1 MDNRLLEEYDALPFP
16 DRKDINL
23 YGMLRHLPVRDFSG
37 VCRCQF
43 AKGISF
49 RDCGPIPETAMA
61 SLQKALKQASI
72 PINDNGIPFTVQIDS
87 GCEKEE
93 YGLTVDNESVRLT
106 ASGAEGL
113 RYAVYDF
120 EDALLAAQDGG
131 CITVDVHR
139 KPQIRHRITRSFLS
153 PNCRPPLRLDELE
166 DDFDYYPDE
175 YLDAIAH
182 ERMNGIWI
190 TIYLNDMP
198 TSLFP
203 ERGELAD
210 GKLGKL
216 RSVVEKCARYGIKC
230 YLFMS
235 EPRSFNGRWKNMSRE
250 DLAKYPEM
258 GGHVTPDGTTF
269 FCTSSEIGQRYLRE
283 TIGYIAEK
291 VPGLGG
297 IINIMCLESS
307 WPCATWKMFPHVQEC
322 NCPRCSEH
330 TAGELFASMA
340 RLMRDALC
348 SRQPEAVFI
357 GWFYAASYIHGD
369 PENEIINQ
377 IAAAWPEDIPMMRNC
392 ETGGVVSQMGRKLF
406 VQDYSLS
413 FGHASDAWK
422 TMASFLKHPAAKIQ
436 TCSSHEDATVPYLP
450 VPGKLHGIYKELLE
464 HGCDTVMQSWYFG
477 NYPCMMNS
485 AAGRLSF
492 LPFPENDVAFLEELA
507 RPIWGAKAHEAAQCW
522 KLFSEAYGNF
532 PEELAFKW
540 FGPLHSSIVFP
551 WYLMPRDLPMAPS
564 YTQSFPKNSGDRVYE
579 CVCYSHTPE
588 NTLALMERMEAG
600 WQDAL
605 RIMRRIAST
614 CEQLSELEVAE
625 AVGLQIQSTCNL
637 LRFYALREDMFYSR
651 HDRLPEIRRIVRNE
665 IDNTLAMRKLCL
677 SNELLGYH
685 AEVESYMF
693 YPAKLE
699 KRAMLLENL
708 LETECSNVDLDS
720 RELCLYRG
728 DSDLET
734 DVHLDRHISIG
745 GVDVVF
751 TGDAS
756 GILQLVIT
764 GKLEESTLYLEPG
777 RLCRIICHSFKAN
790 GRNVNEPTRGITM
803 RRINGECLRYT
814 IDMKEFAPYRH
825 GVNQP
830 MRFNIVCNGV
840 ALSPLHPLPM
850 RLCMGTVNSADL
862 VWLKLT

>member
-1 MDNRLLEEYDALPFP
+1 MDERLLEEYDALPFP

-37 VCRCQF
+37 VRPCQF

-49 RDCGPIPETAMA
+49 RDCGPIPETAMV
-61 SLQKALKQASI
+61 SLRKALLQASI
-72 PINDNGIPFTVQIDS
+72 PVNENGIPFTARIDS
-87 GCEKEE
+87 GYEKEE
-93 YGLTVDNESVRLT
+93 YSLKVDNEAVQLT
-106 ASGAEGL
+106 ASGADGL

-120 EDALLAAQDGG
+120 EDALLAAQNAS
-131 CITVDVHR
+131 CIAVDIHR

-182 ERMNGIWI
+182 ERLNGIWI
-190 TIYLNDMP
+190 TVYLSDMP

-203 ERGELAD
+203 ERGEMAER
-210 GKLGKL
+210 KLGKL
-216 RSVVEKCARYGIKC
+216 RTTVEKCARYGIKC
-230 YLFMS
+230 YLFMA
-235 EPRSFNGRWKNMSRE
+235 EPRSFNGKWKNMNRD

-258 GGHVTPDGTTF
+258 GGHVTSDGTTF
-269 FCTSSEIGQRYLRE
+269 FCTSSEIGQKYIKD
-283 TIGYIAEK
+283 TIGYIADN

-307 WPCATWKMFPHVQEC
+307 NPCATWKLYPHVQRC
-322 NCPRCSEH
+322 NCPRCSTH
-330 TAGELFASMA
+330 TAAELFSAMV

-357 GWFYAASYIHGD
+357 GWFYAASYIPGD

-377 IAAAWPEDIPMMRNC
+377 IAAAWPDDIPMMRNC
-392 ETGGVVSQMGRKLF
+392 ETGGVVTQMGRQLF

-450 VPGKLHGIYKELLE
+450 VPGRLYNIYKELHE
-464 HGCDTVMQSWYFG
+464 NKCDTVMQCWYFG

-492 LPFPENDVAFLEELA
+492 LPFPESELSFLEELA
-507 RPIWGAKAHEAAQCW
+507 RPVWGAKAQEAALCW
-522 KLFSEAYGNF
+522 KLFSDAYGNF

-551 WYLMPRDLPMAPS
+551 WFLMPRDLPMAPS
-564 YTQSFPKNSGDRVYE
+564 YTQSFPKNSGDRIYE
-579 CVCYSHTPE
+579 CIGYSHTPE
-588 NTLALMERMEAG
+588 NVLVLMEQMEAG

-605 RIMRRIAST
+605 ERMRQLAST
-614 CEQLSELEVAE
+614 SEQLSQLEVAE
-625 AVGLQIQSTCNL
+625 AVGLQIKSTCNL
-637 LRFYALREDMFYSR
+637 LRFYALREEMIYSR
-651 HDRLPEIRRIVRNE
+651 NDRLPEIRRIVRNE

-677 SNELLGYH
+677 SNDLLGYH

-693 YPAKLE
+693 YPKKLE
-699 KRAMLLENL
+699 KRARLLENL
-708 LETECSNVDLDS
+708 LETECSKVDLNS

-728 DSDLET
+728 DLELAT
-734 DVHLDRHISIG
+734 DVHLDHSFSIG

-751 TGDAS
+751 KRDAS
-756 GILQLVIT
+756 DILQLVIT
-764 GKLEESTLYLEPG
+764 GKLEEATLYLEPG
-777 RLCRIICHSFKAN
+777 RLCRIICYSFNAN
-790 GRNVNEPTRGITM
+790 GKIVNAPMNGISM
-803 RRINGECLRYT
+803 QRVNDECLRYS

-825 GVNQP
+825 SDNQP
-830 MRFNIVCNGV
+830 LRFNICCNGV

-862 VWLKLT
+862 VWLKR